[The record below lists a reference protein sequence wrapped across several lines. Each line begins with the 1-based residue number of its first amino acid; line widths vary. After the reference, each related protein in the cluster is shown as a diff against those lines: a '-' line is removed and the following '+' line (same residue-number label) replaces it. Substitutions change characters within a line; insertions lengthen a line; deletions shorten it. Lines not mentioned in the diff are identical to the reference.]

1 MKIKVCGITTFEQM
15 QALQELG
22 VDYAGMIFYEQSK
35 RYIGNKVNSQLSI
48 ANSLSIAKVGVF
60 VNAEM
65 EVVQQAVNDYGLTA
79 VQLHGDETDEFCLDL
94 MDKVEV
100 IKVFRIADQQDL
112 DSLVAPFQEVCHYY
126 LFDTDT
132 TAYGGSGK
140 QFDWQVLAKAA
151 INKPFFLSG
160 GIGLDDVEKLK
171 AFQHPYFYAV
181 DVNSR
186 FEISPGVKDMDLV
199 AHFIKELNA

>member
-1 MKIKVCGITTFEQM
+1 MKIKVCGITNVEQLK
-15 QALQELG
+15 ALQELG
-22 VDYAGMIFYEQSK
+22 IDYAGMIFYEKSK
-35 RYIGNKVNSQLSI
+35 RYIGEQVNSQLSMVNQLTI
-48 ANSLSIAKVGVF
+48 DRVGVF

-65 EVVQQAVNDYGLTA
+65 EVVLKAIKDFSLKA
-79 VQLHGDETDEFCLDL
+79 VQLHGDETDEYCLDL

-112 DSLVAPFQEVCHYY
+112 DSLVVPFQEVCHYY

-132 TAYGGSGK
+132 AAYGGSGR
-140 QFDWQVLAKAA
+140 QFDWQVLEKAA

-160 GIGLDDVEKLK
+160 GIGLEDVERVKN
-171 AFQHPYFYAV
+171 FQHPYFYAV

-186 FEISPGVKDMDLV
+186 FEIEPGVKDMNQIARFV
-199 AHFIKELNA
+199 KELNA

>member
-1 MKIKVCGITTFEQM
+1 MKIKVCGITNVEQLK
-15 QALQELG
+15 ALQELG
-22 VDYAGMIFYEQSK
+22 IDYAGMIFYEKSK
-35 RYIGNKVNSQLSI
+35 RNIGEQVNSQLSMVNQLTI
-48 ANSLSIAKVGVF
+48 DRVGVF

-65 EVVQQAVNDYGLTA
+65 EVVLKAIKDFSLKA
-79 VQLHGDETDEFCLDL
+79 VQLHGDETDEYCLDL

-112 DSLVAPFQEVCHYY
+112 DSLVVPFQEVCHYY

-132 TAYGGSGK
+132 AAYGGSGK
-140 QFDWQVLAKAA
+140 QFDWQVLEKAA

-160 GIGLDDVEKLK
+160 GIGLEDVERVKN
-171 AFQHPYFYAV
+171 FQHPYFYAV

-186 FEISPGVKDMDLV
+186 FEIEPGVKDMNQIARFV
-199 AHFIKELNA
+199 KELNA